1 MLSST
6 PLVVFPNFLDLILAR
21 RRQLKAVQSF
31 RKAELI
37 ETALLPQPCWRFC
50 IMVRR

>member
-6 PLVVFPNFLDLILAR
+6 PLVGFPNFLDLILAR
-21 RRQLKAVQSF
+21 RGQFKDVQSF

>member
-6 PLVVFPNFLDLILAR
+6 PLVGFPNFLDLILAR
-21 RRQLKAVQSF
+21 RRQLKTVQSF

>member
-21 RRQLKAVQSF
+21 RGQFKAVRLF
-31 RKAELI
+31 RKAEFI

>member
-6 PLVVFPNFLDLILAR
+6 PLVDFPNFLDLMLAR
-21 RRQLKAVQSF
+21 RRQFKAVHSL
-31 RKAELI
+31 RKAGLI

>member
-21 RRQLKAVQSF
+21 RGQLKAVQSL
-31 RKAELI
+31 RKAEHI
-37 ETALLPQPCWRFC
+37 ETALLPHPCWRFC